1 MFTEGASTTRAI
13 AENTVAGTNIGS
25 PVSATDADTSN
36 EIPNVLAYSLSG
48 TDAASFTLDSL
59 SGQLQ
64 TSAALDFETK
74 TSYTVVVSVSDG
86 KGGTDSITVTINV
99 TNVNE
104 VAGPNVA
111 PAFTEGN
118 STYRLIETQPNA
130 GENVGDPITATDA
143 NGDTLTYS
151 LSGTHANRFN
161 INSANGQLTVK
172 VGGISFSYWDDAFR
186 KSTVT
191 VTVSDSEGGTDTITV
206 NVHLISVHGNHA
218 YNNHA
223 PVFSDAIEGERF
235 PEPLYT
241 FIEISDN
248 VREFEIAENSSIGSL
263 AAAIY
268 VADEDRSHQNKMRTS
283 ISGADAALF
292 TVNDNSRIDL
302 TLILI
307 GGPIVTYS
315 ITEVNTNTALDY
327 ETKEDYSLIV
337 TVADLEG
344 ATDTLSLNI
353 KVTDVDEAPI
363 FSDGSSAT
371 RSIAENVASGTS
383 VGSALSATDP
393 EGEDLAYTLGGTD
406 AASFNIGSTTGQ
418 LTASATLDY
427 ETKNSYSVT
436 VTASDGTN
444 SATIAVTINVT
455 DLNEVVTQSP
465 PVFTEGTSATRSI
478 DENTASGTNIGSA
491 VSATDADAGTTLSYS
506 LSGTDASSFG
516 IVGST
521 GQLQTSGALD
531 YETKNSYTV
540 TVNVTDG
547 NLTDSITVTINI
559 TDANDAPVFDDGTT
573 TVRSIGEEVD
583 IGTNVGNPVDAV
595 DQDRDVLNYTLS
607 GTDAASF
614 TIDSSTGQ
622 LKTGVELE
630 FDTKRTYTVVVTATD
645 NETGTDADLDV
656 PLSDTITVTININQY
671 FPESQPPVFDELADN
686 LFATIS
692 RAVDE
697 NSASGTN
704 IGSPVSATDP
714 DEDDELAYSL
724 PEGQQDNDS
733 FSIDSTT
740 GQLQTSAALN
750 HETKDSYG
758 VFIVVTDDINSAST
772 DVTIN
777 VTDVN
782 EAPVFTDGT
791 SATLT
796 VAENTAADTNIGSA
810 ISATDEDEPANTLT
824 YTLSGTD
831 ADSFAVDSTGQI
843 KTKADLDY
851 ETKNSYSVTLTVSDG
866 KQGSDSITVTI
877 NVTDVTEVANAA
889 PVFSDGASATRSI
902 PENTAVGS
910 DVGAAFT
917 ATDPDSGDTV
927 SYSLDGTD
935 AASFTVDSSGQ
946 LKTNTTFDYETKT
959 SYTVVITASDG
970 KPNNGKDTITV
981 TISITDVTE
990 NNDPVFTDGGSTT
1003 RSIDETAYTVDS
1015 LFAPWVDV
1023 GSPIAATDADNDTLT
1038 YAITGSPAGFRIQ
1051 SGGQLQAGSLDHE
1064 TAASHSLTITATDT
1078 NSGSDSI
1085 SVTVTV
1091 NDINEIPIISS
1102 DNESTL
1108 EFNAGAAAGTNLGS
1122 IFTAYDYDDS
1132 DTITFTLAGTNADK
1146 FELST
1151 TTTAAYTGSDGY
1163 AVQATAQL
1171 QNKEELASG
1180 SFSVDI
1186 EAADTAGL
1194 KATTAIT
1201 INVIAG
1207 PDPAISSRTQAV
1219 QDAIIAA
1226 IDGVTS
1232 ASNVTGTH
1240 LASIT
1245 SLDLSN
1251 KSISS
1256 LSAGDFN
1263 GMDSLTSLDLSGN
1276 SLGTSLPDGI
1286 FSGLSLTT
1294 LDLSG
1299 NSGTPAIVLSMER
1312 VADSD
1317 SNTATTD
1324 VRVKVN
1330 TAAPFDM
1337 RVDVLVHLRQ
1347 VIQGIPG
1354 EWLVGIRS
1362 QQPTISAGSIYSN
1375 TFIVDTDT
1383 PETLAFFD
1391 TGVSIDATNYPSL
1404 PSGHTGYAFNN
1415 SDDQPLKVLPDDEGS
1430 GAPEQVSNVNS
1441 LLPGTTALLPNF
1453 PNPFNPETWIPYQL
1467 NKPSDVSITIYD
1479 IRGSVVRELDLGQ
1492 KTAGYYTDRS
1502 RAAHWD
1508 GRNATGERVANGVY
1522 FYQLKAGD
1530 QSYLRKMLI
1539 VK

>member
-1 MFTEGASTTRAI
+1 M
-13 AENTVAGTNIGS
+13 ND
-25 PVSATDADTSN
+25 P
-36 EIPNVLAYSLSG
+36 P
-48 TDAASFTLDSL
+48 
-59 SGQLQ
+59 
-64 TSAALDFETK
+64 
-74 TSYTVVVSVSDG
+74 
-86 KGGTDSITVTINV
+86 
-99 TNVNE
+99 
-104 VAGPNVA
+104 
-111 PAFTEGN
+111 
-118 STYRLIETQPNA
+118 QP
-130 GENVGDPITATDA
+130 
-143 NGDTLTYS
+143 L
-151 LSGTHANRFN
+151 F
-161 INSANGQLTVK
+161 
-172 VGGISFSYWDDAFR
+172 
-186 KSTVT
+186 
-191 VTVSDSEGGTDTITV
+191 
-206 NVHLISVHGNHA
+206 
-218 YNNHA
+218 
-223 PVFSDAIEGERF
+223 
-235 PEPLYT
+235 T

-283 ISGADAALF
+283 ISGPDAALF
-292 TVNDNSRIDL
+292 TVNDNGRINL

-307 GGPIVTYS
+307 GGPIITYS
-315 ITEVNTNTALDY
+315 ITEVYTNTVPLDY

-455 DLNEVVTQSP
+455 DLNEVVTQNA

-491 VSATDADAGTTLSYS
+491 VSATDADPGTTLSYS

-531 YETKNSYTV
+531 YETKDSYTV

-559 TDANDAPVFDDGTT
+559 TDANDAPTFDGGTT
-573 TVRSIGEEVD
+573 TVRSVGEEDD
-583 IGTNVGNPVDAV
+583 IGSNVGEPVRAS
-595 DQDRDVLNYTLS
+595 DQDRETLTYS
-607 GTDAASF
+607 LGGTNAASF

-622 LKTGVELE
+622 LKTGVELD
-630 FDTKRTYTVVVTATD
+630 FDTKRTYSVTVTVRDNDTD
-645 NETGTDADLDV
+645 TDQDDDV
-656 PLSDTITVTININQY
+656 PLSDTITVTINVNKF
-671 FPESQPPVFDELADN
+671 FPGSEIPQFDELADD

-692 RAVDE
+692 RSVDE

-714 DEDDELAYSL
+714 DEDDKLAYSL
-724 PEGQQDNDS
+724 PDGSLDNAS
-733 FSIDSTT
+733 FSIVSTT

-750 HETKDSYG
+750 HETKDSYR
-758 VFIVVTDDINSAST
+758 VFIVVTDGINSAST

-877 NVTDVTEVANAA
+877 NVTDVTEVSNE
-889 PVFSDGASATRSI
+889 PPEFSDGATATRSI

-935 AASFTVDSSGQ
+935 AASFTVDSAGQ
-946 LKTNTTFDYETKT
+946 LMTAVTFDYETKT

-1015 LFAPWVDV
+1015 LFAPWVDI
-1023 GSPIAATDADNDTLT
+1023 GSPIAATDADNDSLT

-1151 TTTAAYTGSDGY
+1151 TTTAAYTGSDRY

-1171 QNKEELASG
+1171 QNKEVLAAG

-1232 ASNVTGTH
+1232 ASDVTGTH

-1276 SLGTSLPDGI
+1276 LLGTSLPDGI

-1299 NSGTPAIVLSMER
+1299 NAGTPAIVLSMER

-1317 SNTATTD
+1317 NNTATTL

-1337 RVDVLVHLRQ
+1337 RVDVLVHLRR
-1347 VIQGIPG
+1347 VILGIPG

-1375 TFIVDTDT
+1375 DLCQLTFCNISDTIVR
-1383 PETLAFFD
+1383 F
-1391 TGVSIDATNYPSL
+1391 I
-1404 PSGHTGYAFNN
+1404 YA
-1415 SDDQPLKVLPDDEGS
+1415 
-1430 GAPEQVSNVNS
+1430 
-1441 LLPGTTALLPNF
+1441 
-1453 PNPFNPETWIPYQL
+1453 
-1467 NKPSDVSITIYD
+1467 
-1479 IRGSVVRELDLGQ
+1479 
-1492 KTAGYYTDRS
+1492 
-1502 RAAHWD
+1502 
-1508 GRNATGERVANGVY
+1508 
-1522 FYQLKAGD
+1522 
-1530 QSYLRKMLI
+1530 
-1539 VK
+1539 